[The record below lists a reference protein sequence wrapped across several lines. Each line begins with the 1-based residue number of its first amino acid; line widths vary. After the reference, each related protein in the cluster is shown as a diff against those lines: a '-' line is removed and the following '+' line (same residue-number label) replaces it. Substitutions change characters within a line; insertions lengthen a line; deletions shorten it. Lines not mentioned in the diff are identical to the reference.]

1 MSSIK
6 KLASQTAWYG
16 LSSIAA
22 RFISYL
28 LVPYL
33 TYKFSESAYG
43 EMSIIYS
50 FIPFLNVI
58 VTHGMETAYFR
69 FGSNENEKK
78 IYHTSSIS
86 MLLVTTIVLM
96 VLLKL
101 SSPIASLLQ
110 ITEHPEYITLMAWV
124 VGLDAI
130 ATIPFS
136 RLRLEGKPKKFAFIK
151 IGGIVLN
158 ILATYFFISFLPSYL
173 EKHPTSVLTQW
184 YILNWSVGY
193 VLLAGIVQNIFV
205 LLLLNKEIS
214 ALRFSF
220 DFDLWKQMML
230 YSLPLIIVGF
240 GGMVNETFDRI
251 MLGWWAPGGSVEA
264 NKAIVGIYSA
274 CYKLSILITI
284 SVQAFRMGAE
294 PFFFKQSSEEN
305 APRVYAR
312 VMKFFVITLCIM
324 FLMVVLFLDIWKE
337 FIRNPAMYVGLRV
350 VPILLIANIFLGV
363 YYNLSI
369 WYKLSNKTM
378 AGAWI
383 TLLGA
388 AITILI
394 NFIAIP
400 YFSYMASAWATLI
413 CYGTMMYVSY
423 LWGQKVYPV
432 PYATKKLIAY
442 FVITLLLYGIYELA
456 TLLIINNTAQLCI
469 ASFELIAFILF
480 VARIEKKELKNLFQK
495 KTVAAS

>member
-6 KLASQTAWYG
+6 KLVGQTAWYG

-58 VTHGMETAYFR
+58 VSHGMETAYFR
-69 FGSNENEKK
+69 FGTKENEDK
-78 IYHTSSIS
+78 IYHTSSFS
-86 MLLVTTIVLM
+86 MLLVTALVLM
-96 VLLKL
+96 VLIKF

-110 ITEHPEYITLMAWV
+110 ITEHPEYITLMAWI
-124 VGLDAI
+124 VGLDAL

-136 RLRLEGKPKKFAFIK
+136 RLRLQGRPKKFAFIK

-158 ILATYFFISFLPSYL
+158 IVATYYFISILPNYIANHSNSIL
-173 EKHPTSVLTQW
+173 SNW
-184 YILNWSVGY
+184 YQPNWPVGY
-193 VLLAGIVQNIFV
+193 ILLAGIIQNIFV
-205 LLLLNKEIS
+205 LLLLKKEIS
-214 ALRFSF
+214 ALRFNF
-220 DFDLWKQMML
+220 DFDLWKQMIV
-230 YSLPLIIVGF
+230 YALPLIIVGF

-251 MLGWWAPGGSVEA
+251 MLGWWAPGGSTDA

-284 SVQAFRMGAE
+284 SIQAFRMGAE
-294 PFFFKQSSEEN
+294 PFFFKQSTEET
-305 APRVYAR
+305 APKTYAR

-324 FLMVVLFLDIWKE
+324 FLMVVLYLDIWKE

-363 YYNLSI
+363 YYNLSV

-388 AITILI
+388 VITIGI
-394 NFIAIP
+394 NYIAIP

-413 CYGTMMYVSY
+413 CYGTMMYISY
-423 LWGQKVYPV
+423 VWGQRVYPI

-442 FVITLLLYGIYELA
+442 FIITLILYGIYLMTTFITTHNSFRLGMASVEL
-456 TLLIINNTAQLCI
+456 L
-469 ASFELIAFILF
+469 AFILF
-480 VARIEKKELKNLFQK
+480 VARIEKRELKNLFVWQK
-495 KTVAAS
+495 I

>member
-69 FGSNENEKK
+69 FGSNENEQK

-86 MLLVTTIVLM
+86 MLLVTSIVLM

-101 SSPIASLLQ
+101 SYPIASLLQ

-220 DFDLWKQMML
+220 DFNLWKQMML

>member
-1 MSSIK
+1 
-6 KLASQTAWYG
+6 
-16 LSSIAA
+16 
-22 RFISYL
+22 
-28 LVPYL
+28 
-33 TYKFSESAYG
+33 
-43 EMSIIYS
+43 
-50 FIPFLNVI
+50 
-58 VTHGMETAYFR
+58 
-69 FGSNENEKK
+69 
-78 IYHTSSIS
+78 
-86 MLLVTTIVLM
+86 
-96 VLLKL
+96 
-101 SSPIASLLQ
+101 
-110 ITEHPEYITLMAWV
+110 MAWV

-193 VLLAGIVQNIFV
+193 VLLAGIIQNIFV

-220 DFDLWKQMML
+220 DFNLWKQMML

>member
-1 MSSIK
+1 MSSLK

-33 TYKFSESAYG
+33 TYKFTESAYG
-43 EMSIIYS
+43 EMSIVYS
-50 FIPFLNVI
+50 FIPFLNVM

-69 FGSNENEKK
+69 FGSKENEEK

-86 MLLVTTIVLM
+86 MMMVTAVVLM
-96 VLLKL
+96 VLIKF
-101 SSPIASLLQ
+101 SAPIASLLQ
-110 ITEHPEYITLMAWV
+110 ITAHPEYITLMAWV
-124 VGLDAI
+124 VGLDAL

-136 RLRLEGKPKKFAFIK
+136 RLRMEGKPKKFAFIK

-158 ILATYFFISFLPSYL
+158 ILATYYFISILPEYIAT
-173 EKHPTSVLTQW
+173 HPTSILASW
-184 YILNWSVGY
+184 YKADWAVGY
-193 VLLAGIVQNIFV
+193 VLLAGIVQNVFV
-205 LLLLNKEIS
+205 LLLLKKEIG
-214 ALRFSF
+214 ALRFNF
-220 DFDLWKQMML
+220 DFDLWKQMIL
-230 YSLPLIIVGF
+230 YALPLIIVGF

-251 MLGWWAPGGSVEA
+251 MLGWWAPGGSPDA
-264 NKAIVGIYSA
+264 NKAIVGVYSA

-294 PFFFKQSSEEN
+294 PFFFKQSTEEN
-305 APRVYAR
+305 APKTYAR

-324 FLMVVLFLDIWKE
+324 FLMVVLYLDIWKE
-337 FIRNPAMYVGLRV
+337 FIRNPDMYVGLRV

-388 AITILI
+388 VITIAI

-400 YFSYMASAWATLI
+400 YFSYMASAWATLA
-413 CYGTMMYVSY
+413 CYGSMMYVSY
-423 LWGQKVYPV
+423 KWGQKVYPI

-442 FVITLLLYGIYELA
+442 FVITLLLYGIYTLVELI
-456 TLLIINNTAQLCI
+456 TKNNTIRLSI

-480 VARIEKKELKNLFQK
+480 VARIEKKELKSLFQK
-495 KTVAAS
+495 KTEALS

>member
-6 KLASQTAWYG
+6 KLVGQTAWYG

-58 VTHGMETAYFR
+58 VSHGMETAYFR
-69 FGSNENEKK
+69 FGTKENEDK
-78 IYHTSSIS
+78 IYHTSSFS
-86 MLLVTTIVLM
+86 MLLVTALVLM
-96 VLLKL
+96 VLIKF

-110 ITEHPEYITLMAWV
+110 ITEHPEYITLMAWI
-124 VGLDAI
+124 VGLDAL

-136 RLRLEGKPKKFAFIK
+136 RLRLQGRPKKFAFIK

-158 ILATYFFISFLPSYL
+158 IVATYYFISILPNYIAN
-173 EKHPTSVLTQW
+173 HPNSILSNW
-184 YILNWSVGY
+184 YQPNWPVGY
-193 VLLAGIVQNIFV
+193 VLLAGIIQNIFV
-205 LLLLNKEIS
+205 LLLLKKEIS
-214 ALRFSF
+214 ALRFNF
-220 DFDLWKQMML
+220 DFDLWKQMIV
-230 YSLPLIIVGF
+230 YALPLIIVGF

-251 MLGWWAPGGSVEA
+251 MLGWWAPGGSTDA

-284 SVQAFRMGAE
+284 SIQAFRMGAE
-294 PFFFKQSSEEN
+294 PFFFKQSTEET
-305 APRVYAR
+305 APKTYAR

-324 FLMVVLFLDIWKE
+324 FLMVVLYLDIWKE

-363 YYNLSI
+363 YYNLSV

-388 AITILI
+388 VITIGI
-394 NFIAIP
+394 NYIAIP

-413 CYGTMMYVSY
+413 CYGTMMYISY
-423 LWGQKVYPV
+423 VWGQRVYPI

-442 FVITLLLYGIYELA
+442 FIITLILYGIYLMTTFITTHNSFRLGMASVEL
-456 TLLIINNTAQLCI
+456 L
-469 ASFELIAFILF
+469 AFILF
-480 VARIEKKELKNLFQK
+480 VARIEKRELKNLFVWQK
-495 KTVAAS
+495 I